1 MLTRL
6 ITSLVTLIGVVSL
19 VFFLIHLI
27 PGDPVEYILG
37 DSARPADREAL
48 RSELGLD
55 RPLPVQYAD
64 YLSGLIRFDLGNS
77 LHSKQPV
84 TALLLERL
92 PATLKLSLVAFL
104 LAVLIALPL
113 GVLAATR
120 SGTFWDS
127 GAMTLSLLGVS
138 IPNFWL
144 GPMLILL
151 FSLWLGLT
159 PVSGMEQPGSVVL
172 PAITLGVSL
181 AAILARMVRSSLLE
195 VLGEDYIRTARAK
208 GVSEQRIVWR
218 HALGNALL
226 PVITLLGLQ
235 FGALL
240 AGSVITEKVFSWPG
254 IGLLLIDAIQQRDY
268 PVVQGTVLL
277 IAVSYLIVNRLTDL
291 LYRVVD
297 PRVRLE

>member
-1 MLTRL
+1 MFTRFM
-6 ITSLVTLIGVVSL
+6 TSLVTLLGVVSL

-48 RSELGLD
+48 RAELGLD

-84 TALLLERL
+84 SALLLERL
-92 PATLKLSLVAFL
+92 PATLKLSLFAFL
-104 LAVLIALPL
+104 LAILIALPL

-159 PVSGMEQPGSVVL
+159 PVSGMDQPGSVVL

-208 GVSEQRIVWR
+208 GVSEQRIVWQ

-277 IAVSYLIVNRLTDL
+277 IAVCYLIVNRLTDL

>member
-1 MLTRL
+1 MFSRL
-6 ITSLVTLIGVVSL
+6 MTSLVTLIGVVSL

-55 RPLPVQYAD
+55 RPLVVQYAD
-64 YLSGLIRFDLGNS
+64 YLSGLVRFDLGHS

-84 TALLLERL
+84 STLLLERL
-92 PATLKLSLVAFL
+92 PATLELSLAAFL
-104 LAVLIALPL
+104 LAVLIAFPL

-120 SGTFWDS
+120 SGTPWDS
-127 GAMTLSLLGVS
+127 GAMMISLLGVS

-159 PVSGMEQPGSVVL
+159 PVSGMEQPGSLVL
-172 PAITLGVSL
+172 PAVTLGVSL

-195 VLGEDYIRTARAK
+195 VLNEDYIRTARAK
-208 GVSEQRIVWR
+208 GVSEQVVVWR
-218 HALGNALL
+218 HALANALL

-254 IGLLLIDAIQQRDY
+254 VGLLLIDAIQQRDY
-268 PVVQGTVLL
+268 PVVQGAVLL
-277 IAVSYLIVNRLTDL
+277 IAVSYLLVNRLTDF
-291 LYRVVD
+291 LYRAVD
-297 PRVRLE
+297 PRIKVA